1 MRLLCSPVCEAR
13 SARVSSLML
22 TGQLLEEEGG
32 VEPQASFCMAE
43 YSSLSL
49 SLFHAVYELLATSST
64 F

>member
-43 YSSLSL
+43 FFFL

-64 F
+64 